1 VLGELGGNVVEL
13 HPESRK
19 LLEVARD
26 ARTPTAA
33 DRERVFASLMASAAV
48 TSVAPAAAAKT
59 GLAGKFAS
67 SALWL
72 KAAASV
78 AVLSAASVSTFVY
91 VQHRA
96 RSVAQRPLAPA
107 SIAAIAPAAPAPAE
121 SIAPVALPPAAS
133 EPSATSAREERAQ
146 PTPHHAV
153 HVEEKSLELGMLHQ
167 AREARRSGQPQRTLE
182 LTNELAEKY
191 PRSKRWAE
199 RETLRVLALC
209 DLGRVDAARRSAASL
224 QYLWSSP
231 LRATLNASCVGK

>member
-1 VLGELGGNVVEL
+1 MVEL

-26 ARTPTAA
+26 LRTPTAA
-33 DRERVFASLMASAAV
+33 DRERVFASLMASVAV

-59 GLAGKFAS
+59 GLAGKFAG
-67 SALWL
+67 SALWI

-96 RSVAQRPLAPA
+96 RSAVTHSAAP
-107 SIAAIAPAAPAPAE
+107 SITAVAPAAIHSSEPAIP
-121 SIAPVALPPAAS
+121 PPAAGELS
-133 EPSATSAREERAQ
+133 PASAKEERAQ
-146 PTPHHAV
+146 ASPRHAA
-153 HVEEKSLELGMLHQ
+153 HVEEKSLELGMLRQ
-167 AREARRSGQPQRTLE
+167 ARDARRAGQPQRALE
-182 LTNELAEKY
+182 LTKELAEKY
-191 PRSKRWAE
+191 PRSKHWAE